1 MKSTASPQPTPRAAR
16 LILLGLLA
24 CTGAAQAGRPLA
36 TEDAG
41 VIEAGGCEIEAV
53 WASHRAGGARS
64 HLGTAQFGCGVAGHT
79 QLALLAGRERADG
92 SSAQLFV
99 AIGKHQLHSWGPED
113 AQSQF
118 AIAWSLQ
125 ARREPGASL
134 GRSGA
139 DVKAVWSVPMAG
151 LATLHA
157 NLGHARDL
165 VAREASTTWNLAL
178 EHNGLGDEGR

>member
-1 MKSTASPQPTPRAAR
+1 M
-16 LILLGLLA
+16 
-24 CTGAAQAGRPLA
+24 
-36 TEDAG
+36 
-41 VIEAGGCEIEAV
+41 
-53 WASHRAGGARS
+53 
-64 HLGTAQFGCGVAGHT
+64 
-79 QLALLAGRERADG
+79 
-92 SSAQLFV
+92 

-125 ARREPGASL
+125 ARRELGSSL

-139 DVKAVWSVPMAG
+139 DLKTVWSLPVAG

-165 VAREASTTWNLAL
+165 VARESSTTWNLAL
-178 EHNGLGDEGR
+178 EHNGLGDEGRWQPMAELYGHDRAGGEPTLDGSLGKQLGGPKATVVTLGLKWAL